1 MCFTD
6 RIHWWY
12 FLAKQI
18 LVYFPIDD
26 TLGVV
31 PNSNIINDSGE
42 IRVGLDCKVKDGA
55 RVYDARIIEI
65 GIILFLIILFKN
77 NNNCVH

>member
-1 MCFTD
+1 MK
-6 RIHWWY
+6 

-31 PNSNIINDSGE
+31 PKSNIISDSGE

-65 GIILFLIILFKN
+65 GKYILFLIILF
-77 NNNCVH
+77 

>member
-1 MCFTD
+1 MK
-6 RIHWWY
+6 

-31 PNSNIINDSGE
+31 PKSNIINDSGE

-55 RVYDARIIEI
+55 RVYDARIIQI
-65 GIILFLIILFKN
+65 GKYILFLIILFKN
-77 NNNCVH
+77 NNNCIY